1 MPLLQKHSI
10 ALDERNDG
18 VKNTDSI
25 VTCNGKP
32 VNKFLTDKCGNTVG
46 PSSHREPYGRYFL
59 NNDKQVPV
67 ILEPGEQK
75 IIEDERQ
82 ERKKNPS
89 LALSVTWQE
98 VESRV
103 GSIDSLKLDRWYE
116 EVISDEELATRENF
130 KKVLDTHFSVEEPFR
145 GNWMITPSKNS

>member
-1 MPLLQKHSI
+1 
-10 ALDERNDG
+10 
-18 VKNTDSI
+18 
-25 VTCNGKP
+25 
-32 VNKFLTDKCGNTVG
+32 
-46 PSSHREPYGRYFL
+46 L

-89 LALSVTWQE
+89 LALSATWQA

-130 KKVLDTHFSVEEPFR
+130 KKVLDTHFPVEEPFR